1 VLLASRDP
9 YALFQVV
16 NECDEAMSLEGEH
29 ELGDHVAMCAGDHCR
44 QLAGRSIKNER
55 PARKNRNA
63 ERSRVAAECRLS
75 EDGEEWWM
83 RRCDVDRFADVVW
96 HQGAMSERGERLREA
111 FE

>member
-9 YALFQVV
+9 HALFQVMD
-16 NECDEAMSLEGEH
+16 EREEAMTLEWEH
-29 ELGDHVAMCAGDHCR
+29 ELGDHVAVRAGDHCR

-55 PARKNRNA
+55 PARKDRNA
-63 ERSRVAAECRLS
+63 ERSWVAAECRLT

-96 HQGAMSERGERLREA
+96 HECAMSERGERLREA